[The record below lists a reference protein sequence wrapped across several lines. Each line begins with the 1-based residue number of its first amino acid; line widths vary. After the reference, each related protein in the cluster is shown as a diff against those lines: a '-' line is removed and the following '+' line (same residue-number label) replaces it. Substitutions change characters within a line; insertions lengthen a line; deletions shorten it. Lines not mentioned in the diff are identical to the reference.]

1 MEITITSINF
11 VYQNGLS
18 GAITGVKLSFNT
30 PTDNTYVA
38 SGYIT
43 VPTVEY
49 FANATSMEALG
60 NIVRERIIEDLT
72 VEEEAPTPAE

>member
-38 SGYIT
+38 SGYI
-43 VPTVEY
+43 
-49 FANATSMEALG
+49 S
-60 NIVRERIIEDLT
+60 IVCWSIK
-72 VEEEAPTPAE
+72 A